1 MNDQKIFNKSLIT
14 SIFCALALLFSIDM
28 KAQSPGKKHIN
39 QESGF
44 NITDHPVQ
52 SNVRLNEINTL
63 AFRHFRKNNPQVE
76 QEYWEKTQHGLTV
89 RFKDSDKMS
98 LAYYDNHGAFL
109 YSVKYFEESDLNI
122 DLQKRLKREY
132 PGFQFDIL
140 TEINNET
147 KTIYLVTLKNKY
159 SMKSLLIEQGEI
171 RVIDDLN
178 YAGL

>member
-1 MNDQKIFNKSLIT
+1 MKYRKLYTKSFII
-14 SIFCALALLFSIDM
+14 SILCGFLLFLSIDL
-28 KAQSPGKKHIN
+28 KAQTPGKKHIN
-39 QESGF
+39 KETGF
-44 NITDHPVQ
+44 NVTDQQVQ
-52 SNVRLNEINTL
+52 SNVRLNEINTQ

-76 QEYWEKTQHGLTV
+76 HEYWEKTQHGLTV

-98 LAYYDNHGAFL
+98 LAYYDKQGAFL
-109 YSVKYFEESDLNI
+109 YSVKYFEESDLNN
-122 DLQKRLKREY
+122 DLQRRLKREY

-140 TEINNET
+140 TEINNEI

>member
-1 MNDQKIFNKSLIT
+1 MNYHKIFNISLIT
-14 SIFCALALLFSIDM
+14 IFLCTLVLLFPIGL
-28 KAQSPGKKHIN
+28 KAQSSGKKHNN

-44 NITDHPVQ
+44 NVSDHPVQ
-52 SNVRLNEINTL
+52 SNVRLNEINIL
-63 AFRHFRKNNPQVE
+63 AFRHFRKNNPQIE
-76 QEYWEKTQHGLTV
+76 QEFWEKTQHGLIV
-89 RFKDSDKMS
+89 RYKDSEKQS
-98 LAYYDNHGAFL
+98 LAYYDNYGAFL
-109 YSVKYFEESDLNI
+109 YSVKYFEESDLNN

-140 TEINNET
+140 TEINNEI

>member
-1 MNDQKIFNKSLIT
+1 MNKPKIFNISLIIKILCA
-14 SIFCALALLFSIDM
+14 IFLFSPIDL
-28 KAQSPGKKHIN
+28 KAQSSGKKHIN
-39 QESGF
+39 RESGF
-44 NITDHPVQ
+44 NIPDQQVQ
-52 SNVRLNEINTL
+52 SNVRLNEINIL
-63 AFRHFRKNNPQVE
+63 AFRHFRKNNPLIE

-89 RFKDSDKMS
+89 KFRDADKIS
-98 LAYYDNHGAFL
+98 LAYYDNQGAFL
-109 YSVKYFEESDLNI
+109 YTVKYFEESDLNI

-140 TEINNET
+140 TEINNEI
-147 KTIYLVTLKNKY
+147 KTVYLVTLKNKY

>member
-1 MNDQKIFNKSLIT
+1 MNKHKILNISLIT
-14 SIFCALALLFSIDM
+14 SILCLFLVILSTDIN
-28 KAQSPGKKHIN
+28 AQSSGKKLYN
-39 QESGF
+39 RESGF
-44 NITDHPVQ
+44 NIPDQQVQ

-63 AFRHFRKNNPQVE
+63 AFRHFRKNNPQIE
-76 QEYWEKTQHGLTV
+76 HEYWEKTQHGLTV
-89 RFKDSDKMS
+89 KFKDSDNLS
-98 LAYYDNHGAFL
+98 LAYYDNQGAFL
-109 YSVKYFEESDLNI
+109 YTVKYFEESALNS

-132 PGFQFDIL
+132 PGYQFDIL
-140 TEINNET
+140 TEINNEI

>member
-1 MNDQKIFNKSLIT
+1 MNYQKNFNKLLIT
-14 SIFCALALLFSIDM
+14 SILCILALFFSIDL
-28 KAQSPGKKHIN
+28 KAQSPGKNHFNKA
-39 QESGF
+39 SGF
-44 NITDHPVQ
+44 NVTDQPVQ
-52 SNVRLNEINTL
+52 SNVRLNEINIL
-63 AFRHFRKNNPQVE
+63 AFRHFRKNYPLVE

-98 LAYYDNHGAFL
+98 LAYYDNQGAFL

>member
-1 MNDQKIFNKSLIT
+1 
-14 SIFCALALLFSIDM
+14 
-28 KAQSPGKKHIN
+28 
-39 QESGF
+39 
-44 NITDHPVQ
+44 
-52 SNVRLNEINTL
+52 
-63 AFRHFRKNNPQVE
+63 
-76 QEYWEKTQHGLTV
+76 
-89 RFKDSDKMS
+89 MS
-98 LAYYDNHGAFL
+98 LAYYDNQGAFL
-109 YSVKYFEESDLNI
+109 YSVKYFEESDLNN

-140 TEINNET
+140 TEINNEI

>member
-1 MNDQKIFNKSLIT
+1 MNYRKSFNISLIISSLCFFFVVLST
-14 SIFCALALLFSIDM
+14 DL
-28 KAQSPGKKHIN
+28 KAQSSGKKHIYR
-39 QESGF
+39 ESGF
-44 NITDHPVQ
+44 NVSDQQVQ

-63 AFRHFRKNNPQVE
+63 AFRHFRKNNPLVE
-76 QEYWEKTQHGLTV
+76 HEYWEKTQQGFTV
-89 RFKDSDKMS
+89 RFKDADKVS
-98 LAYYDNHGAFL
+98 LAYYDNQGAFL
-109 YSVKYFEESDLNI
+109 YSVKYFEESELNNE
-122 DLQKRLKREY
+122 LQKRLRREY

-140 TEINNET
+140 TEINNDI